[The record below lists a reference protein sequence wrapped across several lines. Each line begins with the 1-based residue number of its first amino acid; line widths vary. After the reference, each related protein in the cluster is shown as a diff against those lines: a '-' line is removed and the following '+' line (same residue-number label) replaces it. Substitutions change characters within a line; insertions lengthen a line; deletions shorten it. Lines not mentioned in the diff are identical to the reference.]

1 MAEKLTKEAFI
12 DAIKN
17 MTVVELN
24 ELVKAIEEEFGVSA
38 AAPMMMAAAPA
49 AAATEAAPE
58 KTEFDVYI
66 KNVGEKKIEVIKVIR
81 QITNLGLKEAKD
93 LAEDSSKPVAKGVSK
108 EEAQKIKKQLEDAG
122 AQVELK

>member
-1 MAEKLTKEAFI
+1 MTKEVFI
-12 DAIKN
+12 EAIKQ

-24 ELVKAIEEEFGVSA
+24 ELVKAIEQEFGVSA
-38 AAPMMMAAAPA
+38 AAPMMMAAAAPTV
-49 AAATEAAPE
+49 AATEAAPE

-66 KNVGEKKIEVIKVIR
+66 KNVGDKKIEVIKVIR

-108 EEAQKIKKQLEDAG
+108 EEAQKIKKQLEEAG